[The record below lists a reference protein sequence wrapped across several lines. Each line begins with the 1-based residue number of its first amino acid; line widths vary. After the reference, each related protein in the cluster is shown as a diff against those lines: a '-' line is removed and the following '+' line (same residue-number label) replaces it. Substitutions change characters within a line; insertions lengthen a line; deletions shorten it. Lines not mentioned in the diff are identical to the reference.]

1 MKKNYNLIGGIAV
14 LAVVVLAIGVIGY
27 IVSKPDPVPIQ
38 GEACASEY
46 RVSGKVPG
54 IIEVLFV

>member
-38 GEACASEY
+38 G
-46 RVSGKVPG
+46 
-54 IIEVLFV
+54 

>member
-14 LAVVVLAIGVIGY
+14 LAVVLLAIGVIGY

-38 GEACASEY
+38 GVACASEY
-46 RVSGKVPG
+46 
-54 IIEVLFV
+54 